1 MLDKAQL
8 TASGSKM
15 AWTNRP
21 WWNPDL

>member
-8 TASGSKM
+8 TASGSKI

-21 WWNPDL
+21 WWIQI